1 MAANPE
7 LKIVAPG
14 RSRPA
19 QLVSVP
25 SANAAEQQRPAE
37 GQPAPGRRTPG
48 RRMRPAVGLIAVV
61 LFQLLFA
68 SVFLGVLHR
77 PAVHHAPVAV
87 VGSSPLANAVGRR
100 AEGAIRLFHEP
111 TAGAARAAVRAG
123 SAYAALV
130 AGRHGE
136 TLVIETAASPGTTS
150 ALTKGFT
157 ETAVALKVPLQVQD
171 LAPLPAS
178 DPTGSSAYFLI
189 AGWVLGGYVGATVLS
204 LTTGGMRSRSV
215 RQAAAR
221 LGALGGYA
229 VASGLTGALLFGP
242 VLGVMSG
249 FSTALAG
256 VGILVVFAAAAA
268 TAGLQAALGM
278 PGTLIAI
285 IGFVVFGNSTA
296 GQSIATPLL
305 ASPWNVIGVLLPP
318 GAGLS
323 SARSVIYLGG
333 VNLTRPMSV
342 LLTYAVAGTL
352 LILASAA
359 WRQRRAAVPAAPKAA
374 A

>member
-1 MAANPE
+1 MAPNPE

-14 RSRPA
+14 PVRPA
-19 QLVSVP
+19 EPVSVP
-25 SANAAEQQRPAE
+25 SAKAAGGQGPAQA
-37 GQPAPGRRTPG
+37 QPAAGRRF
-48 RRMRPAVGLIAVV
+48 RPAVGLIAVV

-77 PAVHHAPVAV
+77 PALHHAPVAV
-87 VGSSPLANAVGRR
+87 VGHSPLAGAVGRE
-100 AEGAIRLFHEP
+100 AGGAIRLFQEP
-111 TAGAARAAVRAG
+111 TAGAARAAIRAG
-123 SAYAALV
+123 SAYAAIV
-130 AGRHGE
+130 AVGHGE
-136 TLVIETAASPGTTS
+136 TLTIETAASPGTAS
-150 ALTKGFT
+150 LLTKGFT
-157 ETAVALKVPLQVQD
+157 EAAAALKVPLQVHD
-171 LAPLPAS
+171 LAPLPVS
-178 DPTGSSAYFLI
+178 DPAGSSAYFLV
-189 AGWVLGGYVGATVLS
+189 AGWVLGGYVGATVLG

-221 LGALGGYA
+221 LGLLGGYA
-229 VASGLTGALLFGP
+229 VASGLAGALLFGP
-242 VLGVMSG
+242 ALGVMSG
-249 FSTALAG
+249 FSAALAG
-256 VGILVVFAAAAA
+256 VGMLVVFAAAAA
-268 TAGLQAALGM
+268 TAGLQGALGM

-285 IGFVVFGNSTA
+285 VGMVVFGNSTA

-333 VNLTRPMSV
+333 VNLTRPLTV

-352 LILASAA
+352 LVLATAA
-359 WRQRRAAVPAAPKAA
+359 WPQRRAAVPAAPEAA